1 MIKTFLASLLTLTFA
16 LADAH
21 ILVYHRFDDPR
32 HVSTDISIQNLRA
45 QFEYFKNN
53 GYEVVKLSRLVDA
66 VMLASRSLITGLLS
80 PLMMDTKAFTITLL
94 AYLKSITTHLL

>member
-21 ILVYHRFDDPR
+21 ILVYHRFDEPR
-32 HVSTDISIQNLRA
+32 HASTDISIQNLRA

-66 VMLASRSLITGLLS
+66 VNAGEPIPDNWIVITIDDGY
-80 PLMMDTKAFTITLL
+80 KAFITRRLKF
-94 AYLKSITTHLL
+94 LKSITTHLR

>member
-66 VMLASRSLITGLLS
+66 VNAGEPIPDNWIVITVLTIQGTLAQIFLFKI
-80 PLMMDTKAFTITLL
+80 
-94 AYLKSITTHLL
+94 